1 MTILVPGGHGERATL
16 FGVMR
21 DRQMGNQVFQD
32 ARAAFAAAA
41 MLRQEEA
48 PGADI
53 DVVQIEVRILRVVT
67 DGSSPVVVRG

>member
-1 MTILVPGGHGERATL
+1 VTILVPAGYGERVTL

-32 ARAAFAAAA
+32 GRAALAAASI
-41 MLRQEEA
+41 LRQGDPEA
-48 PGADI
+48 DV

-67 DGSSPVVVRG
+67 DGTPHLVRV